1 MVNIVLCG
9 GNGTRLW
16 PVSRKL
22 YPKQFCHLIED
33 RSLFEQTIARNT
45 SLCDRILIVTNKD
58 QFFLAK
64 NQMESSHADVAYILE
79 PVARNTAPAITL
91 ACLGLDG
98 EDVVLVTPSDHGIK
112 NTGAYGKLVKEAEK
126 LAYEGY
132 LVTLGIH
139 PEYPETSYG
148 YIEAEGDDVLSF
160 KEKPDLETAK
170 RYLEKGNYFWNSG
183 MFVFKVGVYLEELE
197 KYSPEILKYSK
208 AAYENAVKG
217 GTVEIDL
224 EDMKAIP
231 SNSIDYAVMEKSKKI
246 KVLPADIAWS
256 DLGNLEALYGCY
268 AKDEEGN
275 VKSDRVVC
283 LNSHNN
289 LIISHGRVV
298 GTVDVDGM
306 IIVDTA
312 DALFISKKGSSAK
325 VKNLLCELEKV
336 KEDITNVHATV
347 YKPWGAYT
355 VLEQGC
361 GYKIKKLM
369 VIPGKRLSLQKH
381 CHRSEHW
388 TIVNG
393 TAKVTVKEQEIIA
406 RPGESF
412 HIAMGEPYRLENPG
426 KTDLVIVEV
435 QVGDDLKEDDT
446 PAIDDALKH

>member
-45 SLCDRILIVTNKD
+45 SLCDRIIIVTNKE

-64 NQMESSHADVAYILE
+64 NQMESSHADAAYILE

-91 ACLGLDG
+91 ACLGLDC
-98 EDVVLVTPSDHGIK
+98 EDVVLVTPSDHAIK
-112 NTGAYGKLVKEAEK
+112 NNDAYGKLVKDAEK
-126 LAYEGY
+126 LACEGY
-132 LVTLGIH
+132 LVTLGVQ

-170 RYLEKGNYFWNSG
+170 KYLEKGNYFWNSG
-183 MFVFKVGVYLEELE
+183 VFVFKAGIYLEEVE

-208 AAYENAVKG
+208 AAYENALKG
-217 GTVEIDL
+217 STVEIDI

-231 SNSIDYAVMEKSKKI
+231 SDSIDYAVMEKSRKI
-246 KVLPADIAWS
+246 KVLPANMAWS
-256 DLGNLEALYGCY
+256 DLGNLEALYSSY
-268 AKDEEGN
+268 VKDEEGN
-275 VKSDRVVC
+275 VKSDKVVC

-325 VKNLLCELEKV
+325 VKNLLCDLERV

-347 YKPWGAYT
+347 YKPWGDYT
-355 VLEQGC
+355 VLEQGYC
-361 GYKIKKLM
+361 YKIQKIMVKPEKK
-369 VIPGKRLSLQKH
+369 LSLQKH
-381 CHRSEHW
+381 CRGTGHW
-388 TIVNG
+388 TVVNG
-393 TAKVTVKEQEIIA
+393 TAKVTVNDQEITVRA
-406 RPGESF
+406 GESF
-412 HIAMGEPYRLENPG
+412 HIARGEPQRLENPG
-426 KTDLVIVEV
+426 KTDLVIIQV
-435 QVGDDLKEDDT
+435 QVEDDLKEDDI
-446 PAIDDALKH
+446 PGSDDDF